1 MLVEKDVIKD
11 DNNMIVAIGAGAVIG
26 VLILGVAICSVYR
39 WRKKEAGKSGNRE
52 SVDLNHQYGA
62 EEYYEYSKHGTN
74 VVDDNDQ
81 YNYGDYD
88 DE

>member
-1 MLVEKDVIKD
+1 MKL
-11 DNNMIVAIGAGAVIG
+11 VAIGAGVGGG
-26 VLILGVAICSVYR
+26 VLILAVTICAVLR
-39 WRKKEAGKSGNRE
+39 CKKMKAENSGNRE
-52 SVDLNHQYGA
+52 SIDLNHQYGA